1 MRKAIGLA
9 LAGLTVVMLSTAP
22 AHALKD
28 PFDPL
33 VKPETETGSTTTNGT
48 TTVDE
53 PIVTTNENPFSEGM
67 PNTGAD
73 TSSWLVLSYV
83 LLVAGGASLVL
94 AWTRRPAP
102 ARRQVF
108 RS

>member
-1 MRKAIGLA
+1 MRKAIGVA
-9 LAGLTVVMLSTAP
+9 LAGLTVLMFVTAP

-28 PFDPL
+28 PFEPL
-33 VKPETETGSTTTNGT
+33 VKPESESDTTTNGT

-53 PIVTTNENPFSEGM
+53 PTVTSGENPFSEGM

-83 LLVAGGASLVL
+83 LLVAGGAALVL